1 MSWMRRT
8 WLEDEDGEEELE
20 ELDEQDED
28 ELVGGGGWCCSLGSL
43 PGPRPSVG

>member
-1 MSWMRRT
+1 MEE
-8 WLEDEDGEEELE
+8 EDEELD